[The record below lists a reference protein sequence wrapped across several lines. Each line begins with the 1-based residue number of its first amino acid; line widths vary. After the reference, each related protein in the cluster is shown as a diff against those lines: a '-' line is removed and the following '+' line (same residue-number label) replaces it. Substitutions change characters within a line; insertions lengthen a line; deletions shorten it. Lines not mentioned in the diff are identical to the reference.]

1 MVLKKTDRLVHW
13 GFMTSTREHI
23 LDAAG
28 RLIHLRGFHNTSVD
42 DILRESG
49 VGKGNLY
56 YYFKSKDELGYAAL
70 DRTLGRI
77 QDVLLEKVFADGFDP
92 WAQLNRFLDFPAER
106 ARREGCVGG
115 CPLGNLALE
124 MSDVHEGFR
133 TRLSQAFGQVRS
145 KIQQALERARTEG
158 TLRTGTDTER
168 LAHFIIAGFE
178 GAFMLGK
185 LHRDADLIVNVVD
198 ELKEHVAQ
206 YRVA

>member
-1 MVLKKTDRLVHW
+1 MA
-13 GFMTSTREHI
+13 STREQI

-70 DRTLGRI
+70 DRTLERI
-77 QDVLLEKVFADGFDP
+77 QDEILERLFAPSVDP
-92 WAQLNRFLDFPAER
+92 WTQLESFLKYAVER

-124 MSDVHEGFR
+124 MSDIHEGFR
-133 TRLSQAFGQVRS
+133 TRLSDAFSLVRS
-145 KIQQALERARTEG
+145 KIQETLDRARREG
-158 TLRTGTDTER
+158 TLRIGTDIPR
-168 LAHFIIAGFE
+168 LANFILAGFE
-178 GAFMLGK
+178 GAFMMGK
-185 LHRDADLIVNVVD
+185 LHRDAELMADVVD
-198 ELKEHVAQ
+198 ELKAHLVH

>member
-1 MVLKKTDRLVHW
+1 MA
-13 GFMTSTREHI
+13 STREHI

-77 QDVLLEKVFADGFDP
+77 QAEVLEKVFAANLDP
-92 WAQLNRFLDFPAER
+92 WTQLDRFLDYPVER
-106 ARREGCVGG
+106 ARREGGVGG

-133 TRLSQAFGQVRS
+133 TRLSQAFSHVRS
-145 KIQQALERARTEG
+145 KIQETLVRAQEEG
-158 TLRTGTDTER
+158 TLRSGTDVAR
-168 LAHFIIAGFE
+168 LAHFLIAGFE
-178 GAFMLGK
+178 GAFLLGK
-185 LHRDADLIVNVVD
+185 LHRDPELVGSVVD

>member
-1 MVLKKTDRLVHW
+1 MA
-13 GFMTSTREHI
+13 STREHI

-70 DRTLGRI
+70 DRTLERI
-77 QDVLLEKVFADGFDP
+77 QEEVLEKVFSTGVDP
-92 WAQLNRFLDFPAER
+92 WTQLNRFLDYPVER
-106 ARREGCVGG
+106 AHREGCGGG

-133 TRLSQAFGQVRS
+133 TRLSEAFSQVRS
-145 KIQQALERARTEG
+145 KIQETLERARGEG
-158 TLRTGTDTER
+158 TLRNGTDAAR
-168 LAHFIIAGFE
+168 LAHFIIAGLE

-185 LHRDADLIVNVVD
+185 LHRDTDLIVNVVD

>member
-1 MVLKKTDRLVHW
+1 MA
-13 GFMTSTREHI
+13 GTREHI
-23 LDAAG
+23 LNAAG
-28 RLIHLRGFHNTSVD
+28 RLIHLRGFHNTSVE

-70 DRTLGRI
+70 DRTLERI
-77 QDVLLEKVFADGFDP
+77 QEELLEKVFATSLDP
-92 WAQLNRFLDFPAER
+92 WTQLERFLDYPVKR
-106 ARREGCVGG
+106 AQREGCIGG

-133 TRLSQAFGQVRS
+133 TRLSQAFSHVWS
-145 KIQQALERARTEG
+145 KIQETLERAQHEG
-158 TLRTGTDTER
+158 TLRTGTDVAR

-185 LHRDADLIVNVVD
+185 LHRDAELVGNVVD

>member
-1 MVLKKTDRLVHW
+1 MP
-13 GFMTSTREHI
+13 STREQI

-70 DRTLGRI
+70 DRTLDRI
-77 QDVLLEKVFADGFDP
+77 QDGILEPLSAPGKDP
-92 WAQLNRFLDFPAER
+92 WVQLESFLDDAVER

-124 MSDVHEGFR
+124 MSDIHEGFR
-133 TRLSQAFGQVRS
+133 TRLGDAFSHVRS
-145 KIQQALERARTEG
+145 KIEETLDRARSDG
-158 TLRTGTDTER
+158 TLRIGADISR
-168 LAHFIIAGFE
+168 LANFILAGFE
-178 GAFMLGK
+178 GALMMGK
-185 LHRDADLIVNVVD
+185 LHRDAELMANVVD
-198 ELKEHVAQ
+198 ELKAHLAH
-206 YRVA
+206 YRVV

>member
-1 MVLKKTDRLVHW
+1 MS
-13 GFMTSTREHI
+13 STREQI

-70 DRTLGRI
+70 DRTLERI
-77 QDVLLEKVFADGFDP
+77 QEEVLEKVFAPGVDP
-92 WAQLNRFLDFPAER
+92 WTQLERFLSYPVER
-106 ARREGCVGG
+106 ARREGGVGG

-124 MSDVHEGFR
+124 MSDIHEGFR
-133 TRLSQAFGQVRS
+133 RRLRDAFASVRS
-145 KIQQALERARTEG
+145 KIEETLGEARSQG
-158 TLRTGTDTER
+158 TLRIGTDIPR
-168 LAHFIIAGFE
+168 LSHFIIAGFE
-178 GAFMLGK
+178 GAFMMGK
-185 LHRDADLIVNVVD
+185 LHRDAEMVANVVD
-198 ELKEHVAQ
+198 ELKTHLTQ

>member
-1 MVLKKTDRLVHW
+1 MA
-13 GFMTSTREHI
+13 STREHI

-70 DRTLGRI
+70 DRTIERI
-77 QDVLLEKVFADGFDP
+77 QEDILERLFAPGVDP
-92 WAQLNRFLDFPAER
+92 WTQLESFLEYSVER

-124 MSDVHEGFR
+124 MSDIHEGFR
-133 TRLSQAFGQVRS
+133 TRLSDAFSQVRS
-145 KIQQALERARTEG
+145 KIEETLDRAKRDG
-158 TLRTGTDTER
+158 TLRIGTDIPR
-168 LAHFIIAGFE
+168 LANFILAGFE
-178 GAFMLGK
+178 GAFMMGK
-185 LHRDADLIVNVVD
+185 LHRDAELMANVVD
-198 ELKEHVAQ
+198 ELKAHLVH
-206 YRVA
+206 YRVV

>member
-1 MVLKKTDRLVHW
+1 MS
-13 GFMTSTREHI
+13 STREQI

-70 DRTLGRI
+70 DRMVERI
-77 QDVLLEKVFADGFDP
+77 REEVLEKVFANGVDP
-92 WAQLNRFLDFPAER
+92 WTRLERFLAYPVECAQ
-106 ARREGCVGG
+106 REGGVGG

-124 MSDVHEGFR
+124 MSDIHEGFR
-133 TRLSQAFGQVRS
+133 RRLSDAFAQVRS
-145 KIQQALERARTEG
+145 KIEG
-158 TLRTGTDTER
+158 TLEEARSQGTLRAETDIPR

-178 GAFMLGK
+178 GAFMMGK
-185 LHRDADLIVNVVD
+185 LHRDAELVGNVVD
-198 ELKEHVAQ
+198 ELKAHLAQ

>member
-1 MVLKKTDRLVHW
+1 MS
-13 GFMTSTREHI
+13 STREQI

-70 DRTLGRI
+70 DRTLERI
-77 QDVLLEKVFADGFDP
+77 QEEILERLSASGVDP
-92 WAQLNRFLDFPAER
+92 WTQLERFLEYAVER

-124 MSDVHEGFR
+124 MSDIHEGFR
-133 TRLSQAFGQVRS
+133 TRLSDAFSHVRS
-145 KIQQALERARTEG
+145 KIEETLDRAKREG
-158 TLRTGTDTER
+158 KLRIGTDIPR
-168 LAHFIIAGFE
+168 LAIFILAGFE
-178 GAFMLGK
+178 GALMMGK
-185 LHRDADLIVNVVD
+185 LHRDAELLASVVD
-198 ELKEHVAQ
+198 ELKAHLVH
-206 YRVA
+206 YRVV